1 VVFRSHFAALVE
13 VENGRPRVIYTTTLA
28 PELPGD
34 TVENFSPFDRT
45 HRIDLPANWTPGW
58 GETTVVV
65 TPLTQD
71 RVIAIGRVGGPTFMD
86 SEIARLHHL
95 AALVK

>member
-1 VVFRSHFAALVE
+1 MEPRL
-13 VENGRPRVIYTTTLA
+13 GRHHL
-28 PELPGD
+28 
-34 TVENFSPFDRT
+34 
-45 HRIDLPANWTPGW
+45 
-58 GETTVVV
+58 VV

-71 RVIAIGRVGGPTFMD
+71 RVIAIGRLGGPSFLD

>member
-1 VVFRSHFAALVE
+1 MVFRSHWAVLLDQRLRPQVGVLHHPGSRLERRQLGLFA
-13 VENGRPRVIYTTTLA
+13 
-28 PELPGD
+28 
-34 TVENFSPFDRT
+34 PFDPT
-45 HRIDLPANWTPGW
+45 HRVDLGPAGCPGW
-58 GETTVVV
+58 GDSTVVV

-71 RVIAIGRVGGPTFMD
+71 RVIAIGRLGGPAFLD